1 MPNLEHLVDLVA
13 EQLDNK
19 EQGKAFYTSLD
30 MRFAYGQVPLDEET
44 AKHCNFQ
51 IIGGKPTGTYRF
63 ITGFYGLT
71 IMPTEFRKAMDQEL
85 GNLPNTYV
93 FLDDILIVT
102 RGSQEKHFEIV
113 KQVLKKLDNANII
126 LKWEKCKFAAE
137 ELEWLGYKLSQ
148 NSKVQAITEKLTPK
162 SLKELRS
169 YLGAVNQLNRFIPNL
184 AQLCHELR
192 PLLKKDQPWNWGEKH
207 DKAIQVINEKV
218 KQVAEVG
225 HFKRSSPI
233 RIICDASKAG
243 LGAVLQQIDENNE
256 KNWRPIH
263 FASRI
268 LTPLE
273 SKYSINELE
282 LLAIVWAIE
291 HFKNYLYGTKFK
303 KISDHKALTFV
314 LKGNKKNKTY
324 SSRLTRWVDR
334 LFPFE
339 FEIAHAPGRTMGI
352 ADYLSRH
359 PSPIGGESIK
369 ATELWNTWFTVSHVN
384 NLNAVL
390 ANEFNEPIRGRKRIK
405 VQRNDKRSKSAHWPI
420 QSKQTDACENMK
432 NANSS
437 IDNKMGQSQST
448 NYLTGTEIYQV
459 SSKLQPKLKLA
470 NQIGQNLLAANYL
483 DDEFLQKI
491 IAIVKNPTKGKIKNL
506 DSPWRERFQALSL
519 DKNDLLYLD
528 DRLVIPK
535 ILQAPIKNWLHWGHP
550 GRDAMLQQISDI
562 WWPRIHRD
570 ITLLAKSCSSCQEA
584 GKSIKPVLKQQKFGK
599 LPIPEETNDEI
610 AIDFAGP
617 FKIARSSKR
626 YLIVSVDSKT
636 GWQDAKFLR
645 APTTRKVI
653 EFLQKY
659 IADNGIPKQIRKDP
673 GTAFNSHKFK
683 EFCENFF
690 IKHVKCPVNDHKGNG
705 KVERLIRTINE
716 RLRAN
721 KNIILEKNNTGLSEM
736 LYALRSAKR
745 PNNFAQ
751 QNYTTTENSL
761 LSKILLLPN
770 QTKTTL
776 FQRTTTTSSWNCQ
789 IFQENK
795 TPRYW

>member
-1 MPNLEHLVDLVA
+1 M
-13 EQLDNK
+13 
-19 EQGKAFYTSLD
+19 
-30 MRFAYGQVPLDEET
+30 
-44 AKHCNFQ
+44 
-51 IIGGKPTGTYRF
+51 
-63 ITGFYGLT
+63 
-71 IMPTEFRKAMDQEL
+71 
-85 GNLPNTYV
+85 
-93 FLDDILIVT
+93 
-102 RGSQEKHFEIV
+102 
-113 KQVLKKLDNANII
+113 KKLDNANIR

-137 ELEWLGYKLSQ
+137 EIEWLGYKLSQ
-148 NSKVQAITEKLTPK
+148 TGIKPINSKVQATTEKLTPK

-169 YLGAVNQLNRFIPNL
+169 YPGAVNQLNRFIPNL

-256 KNWRPIH
+256 NKWSPIH
-263 FASRI
+263 FASRF

-291 HFKNYLYGTKFK
+291 HFKNYLFGTKFQ
-303 KISDHKALTFV
+303 IVSDHKALTSV
-314 LKGNKKNKTY
+314 LKGNKNNKTY

-334 LFPFE
+334 LLPFE

-352 ADYLSRH
+352 TDYLSRH
-359 PSPIGGESIK
+359 PSPIEGESIK
-369 ATELWNTWFTVSHVN
+369 ATELWNTWFTVNHVN

-390 ANEFNEPIRGRKRIK
+390 ANELNEPIGGRKWIK
-405 VQRNDKRSKSAHWPI
+405 LQKNDKRSKSAHWPI
-420 QSKQTDACENMK
+420 QSKQTDACENTK
-432 NANSS
+432 NASS
-437 IDNKMGQSQST
+437 SVDNKMGQSQTT
-448 NYLTGTEIYQV
+448 NNLTGTELYQV
-459 SSKLQPKLKLA
+459 LGKLQPKLKLA

-519 DKNDLLYLD
+519 DENDLLHLD

-535 ILQAPIKNWLHWGHP
+535 VLQAPIKNSLHWGHP

-562 WWPRIHRD
+562 RWPRIHRD
-570 ITLLAKSCSSCQEA
+570 ITLLAKSCSNCQEA
-584 GKSIKPVLKQQKFGK
+584 GKSIKPILKQQNFGK
-599 LPIPEETNDEI
+599 IPIPEETNDEI

-617 FKIARSSKR
+617 FKIAKSSKR
-626 YLIVSVDSKT
+626 YLIVSVDSET

-659 IADNGIPKQIRKDP
+659 IADNGIPKPSRTDL
-673 GTAFNSHKFK
+673 GTAFTSHKFK
-683 EFCENFF
+683 EFCEKFF
-690 IKHVKCPVNDHKGNG
+690 IKHVKCPVNDHKGTS

-721 KNIILEKNNTGLSEM
+721 KNLIVEKDNTGLSEM

-745 PNNFAQ
+745 PNKFCSAVLHNNRKFTTVKDIITTKPNKNYIVSENDSNFQLELSDFPGEQDSEILVRERARGTKLDGLYKKKKGVITNETDHTITINKKWQSTTYSKRDVAIPNEAQ
-751 QNYTTTENSL
+751 A
-761 LSKILLLPN
+761 
-770 QTKTTL
+770 
-776 FQRTTTTSSWNCQ
+776 
-789 IFQENK
+789 
-795 TPRYW
+795 